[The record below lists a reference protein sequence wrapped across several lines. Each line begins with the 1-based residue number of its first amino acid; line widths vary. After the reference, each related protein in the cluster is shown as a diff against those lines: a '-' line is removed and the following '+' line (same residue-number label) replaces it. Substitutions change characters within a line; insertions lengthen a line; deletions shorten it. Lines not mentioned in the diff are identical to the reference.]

1 MSVADILRSLKYS
14 LSGPLLEKFA
24 SPCFRRLEMGKW
36 ERFSGATE
44 SKESILVE
52 TRKKGISGILA
63 GFVGRAREIFLTFL

>member
-1 MSVADILRSLKYS
+1 
-14 LSGPLLEKFA
+14 
-24 SPCFRRLEMGKW
+24 MGKW